1 MLKPYLNKCLSVIS
15 LLWLFWQVPAVSAQS
30 LSDLYIQISD
40 AKTAL
45 QADQSAQALEQIK
58 TFSTQF
64 SQLENS
70 QSEAGQ
76 AVSEELTTIL
86 ADEAVTQDELTSL
99 SKKLL
104 AFEKEQNPVD
114 MAAELDKFTNKVFPA
129 LDRLRATIETETG
142 AEELKR
148 AFLTFNTVWTR
159 NEALVR
165 PTIAHYGRIET
176 SLSFLRASLEV
187 EPLDKA
193 AVVANLDELE
203 TALKSFVAGE
213 DLTQSS
219 AISSLSQGIETLE
232 AAHQAFVS
240 GQTAKGQGL
249 MRDFISA
256 WPSFESAVSTRSASL
271 YSQVE
276 GQSPVIMARGQDK
289 DQQNKL
295 AALIDQLKGIDTNE
309 AYSAWG
315 SMLIL
320 LREGVEAL
328 LIVLSLVSMLKAA
341 GQKKGLTWVYG
352 GAVLGLVA
360 SGLAAVLLHLLFP
373 ALTSGANREILEGFV
388 GLFAVAMMLGIG
400 IWLHSKSQAAAW
412 QAYMERQ
419 MAMVLSTGSFVSMF
433 ALSFLAVFREGAET
447 ILFYAGILP
456 NISLTDFLMGIG
468 LAILVLVVLTVVFL
482 KSAQK
487 LPIHRI
493 FQVLGWL
500 IYLLAFKMLGVSL
513 HTLQLTNIITSSHI
527 KWLPSVDFLGI
538 YPSWEVV
545 LPQLS
550 FVILAGLGL
559 YWQRRSSHG
568 R

>member
-1 MLKPYLNKCLSVIS
+1 MVKPYLNKCLAVLS
-15 LLWLFWQVPAVSAQS
+15 LLWLLIQVPAVSAQS

-58 TFSTQF
+58 TFSAEF

-76 AVSEELTTIL
+76 AVSEELTAIL
-86 ADEAVTQDELTSL
+86 ADEAVTQDELASL

-114 MAAELDKFTNKVFPA
+114 MAAELDKFNNKVFPA
-129 LDRLRATIETETG
+129 LDRLRATIERETD

-165 PTIAHYGRIET
+165 PTMAHYGRIET

-193 AVVANLDELE
+193 AVMANLDELE

-240 GQTAKGQGL
+240 GQNAKGQGL

-256 WPSFESAVSTRSASL
+256 WPSFENAVSTRSASL
-271 YSQVE
+271 YGQVE
-276 GQSPVIMARGQDK
+276 RQSPIIMARGK
-289 DQQNKL
+289 DQQDKL
-295 AALIDQLKGIDTNE
+295 LELIGQLKEIDTNQ
-309 AYSAWG
+309 AYTVWD

-341 GQKKGLTWVYG
+341 GQKKGLAWIYG
-352 GAVLGLVA
+352 GAALGLVA

-373 ALTSGANREILEGFV
+373 ALTSGSNREILEGFV
-388 GLFAVAMMLGIG
+388 GLFAVVMMLGIG
-400 IWLHSKSQAAAW
+400 IWLHSKSKAAAW
-412 QAYMERQ
+412 QAYMEKQ
-419 MAMVLSTGSFVSMF
+419 MALVLSTGSFVSMF

-456 NISLTDFLMGIG
+456 NINLTDFLLGIG
-468 LAILVLVVLTVVFL
+468 LAILVLVILTVAFL

-513 HTLQLTNIITSSHI
+513 HTLQLTNMISSNYI
-527 KWLPSVDFLGI
+527 PWLPSLDLLGI

-545 LPQLS
+545 LPQLG
-550 FVILAGLGL
+550 FVVLAGLGL
-559 YWQRRSSHG
+559 YWQRRSSHD